1 MIIAGMDFLEYYFPG
16 RDLRAMSLDIMGQV
30 KDTEDTA
37 VFIARPSTKIR
48 EELEDLVD
56 SSLELKMIEGALVL
70 RSRKPP
76 SIYYHLDFT
85 GERGIELTPI
95 V

>member
-1 MIIAGMDFLEYYFPG
+1 
-16 RDLRAMSLDIMGQV
+16 
-30 KDTEDTA
+30 
-37 VFIARPSTKIR
+37 
-48 EELEDLVD
+48 
-56 SSLELKMIEGALVL
+56 MIEGALVL

-85 GERGIELTPI
+85 GERRIELTPI